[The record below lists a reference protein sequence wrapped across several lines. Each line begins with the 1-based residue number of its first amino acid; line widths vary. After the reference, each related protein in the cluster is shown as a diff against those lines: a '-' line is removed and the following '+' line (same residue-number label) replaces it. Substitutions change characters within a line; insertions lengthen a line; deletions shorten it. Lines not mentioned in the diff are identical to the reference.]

1 MKKLDSKHV
10 PLHNLGEEINAGL
23 TNYEINIRGKRN
35 LSSVSKKIILNR
47 STDLL
52 EDNSSDLK
60 KFKKAADNIK
70 EIRKQWEE
78 KMIKLQNDSYA
89 LKEAETTK
97 RAAIILKDT

>member
-1 MKKLDSKHV
+1 M
-10 PLHNLGEEINAGL
+10 
-23 TNYEINIRGKRN
+23 
-35 LSSVSKKIILNR
+35 SKKIVLNR

-60 KFKKAADNIK
+60 KFKKPADNIK

-97 RAAIILKDT
+97 RAAIILKDK

>member
-1 MKKLDSKHV
+1 M
-10 PLHNLGEEINAGL
+10 
-23 TNYEINIRGKRN
+23 
-35 LSSVSKKIILNR
+35 SKKIILNR